1 MFRHVVLFRWLDG
14 TTDEQR
20 RQVEAELAALPPLMR
35 GLREYRF
42 GHDAGVTS
50 GNADFAIIADF
61 DDVGAYLAYRDH
73 PAHQDV
79 VTRITR
85 PLTRERMTVQ
95 LEL

>member
-1 MFRHVVLFRWLDG
+1 MFRHVVTFRWVEG
-14 TTDEQR
+14 TTDQQR
-20 RQVEAELAALPPLMR
+20 REVEAEIAALPPLMR
-35 GLREYRF
+35 GLRDYRF
-42 GHDAGVTS
+42 GHDAGLVS

-61 DDVGAYLAYRDH
+61 DDIDAYFAYRDH

-85 PLTRERMTVQ
+85 PLTKERMTVQ